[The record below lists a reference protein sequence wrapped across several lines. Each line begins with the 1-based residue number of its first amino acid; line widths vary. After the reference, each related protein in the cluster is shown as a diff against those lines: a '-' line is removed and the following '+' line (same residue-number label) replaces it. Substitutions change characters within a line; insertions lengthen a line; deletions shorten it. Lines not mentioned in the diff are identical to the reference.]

1 MKTTD
6 ISSRRWLIQRAPAD
20 VLKQVHV
27 GALLLCFEV
36 SRSDFISN
44 PPTKLKKNSPVKI
57 IIKGGEYREGPW
69 CLCLVCGFAPK
80 PIITSCKA
88 RLIPRV
94 GVWVSGV
101 CVRVCRVWGGGLAH
115 RPGGSLSTWE
125 SGCPCARP
133 PFLFLTG
140 TVDTVIPNACYSRK
154 I

>member
-1 MKTTD
+1 M
-6 ISSRRWLIQRAPAD
+6 
-20 VLKQVHV
+20 HV

-101 CVRVCRVWGGGLAH
+101 CMRVQGLG
-115 RPGGSLSTWE
+115 RGVGTPSRRE
-125 SGCPCARP
+125 SEHLGKRMSVCTPSFP
-133 PFLFLTG
+133 LP
-140 TVDTVIPNACYSRK
+140 DWDS
-154 I
+154 